1 MKKIYRGSR
10 EIFIDGIVERQ
21 KVEIES
27 KFSRPHYL

>member
-1 MKKIYRGSR
+1 MKRLRGSR
-10 EIFIDGIVERQ
+10 NVFIDGLVERQ